1 MAEALIETPI
11 GFLHAVASN
20 EGLQRLDFVRDTEP
34 RGISAAAPEA
44 LTPAERILAETER
57 QLTEYFAGERRDF
70 DLPLA
75 PEGSDFRKRAWRA
88 IAAIPFGET
97 VSYAAVA
104 ADAGAPGAYRAAGTA
119 CATNPIALI
128 VPCHR
133 VVGSDGALHGYGGG
147 LDTKTWLLRHEG
159 ALDGI
164 RGAQRA
170 LALA

>member
-1 MAEALIETPI
+1 MAEALIETPV
-11 GFLHAVASN
+11 GLLHAVANN
-20 EGLQRLDFVRDTEP
+20 EGLQRLDFVRDTES
-34 RGISAAAPEA
+34 RGLTAPA
-44 LTPAERILAETER
+44 SGTRSPADHILAETER
-57 QLTEYFAGERRDF
+57 QLGEYFAGKRRDF

-75 PEGSDFRKRAWRA
+75 PQGSDFRRRAWQA

-97 VSYAAVA
+97 ASYAAVA

-119 CATNPIALI
+119 CATNPIAII

-133 VVGSDGALHGYGGG
+133 VVGSDRALHGYGGG

-159 ALDGI
+159 ALGGI
-164 RGAQRA
+164 RGAGPA

>member
-11 GFLHAVASN
+11 GTLYAVASD
-20 EGLQRLDFVRDTEP
+20 EGLQRLDFVRDTES
-34 RGISAAAPEA
+34 RSVSAAATGS

-57 QLTEYFAGERRDF
+57 QLSEYFAGERRDF

-75 PEGSDFRKRAWRA
+75 PEGSDFRKRAWQA
-88 IAAIPFGET
+88 IASIPFGET
-97 VSYAAVA
+97 ASYATVAV
-104 ADAGAPGAYRAAGTA
+104 DAGAPGAYRAAGTA
-119 CATNPIALI
+119 CATNPIAVI

-159 ALDGI
+159 ALDSI
-164 RGAQRA
+164 RGAQPA
-170 LALA
+170 LSLI